1 VNAGREAEGSHADT
15 TIHVR
20 RARAGDLGSLEWIVT
35 HFTPLLLSQARY
47 RLGRHLQGLYDPED
61 LVQNAW
67 MITIGRFKDLQFRNG
82 RITPVLLSYLSSVIL
97 QDYRNLLAKHMGKPV
112 PPAEGGADTI
122 AAARLAEIPADTSTV
137 ATKAIRHERVREL
150 RLAIDRLSEQDQEI
164 LILHGVE
171 QLPFKLIGAKLGLN
185 ESTLRSR
192 YHRALQE
199 LKATFPSQMIAE
211 MEREA

>member
-1 VNAGREAEGSHADT
+1 VTERDADESAAET

-20 RARAGDLGSLEWIVT
+20 RARAGDAGSLEWLVT

-47 RLGRHLQGLYDPED
+47 RLGRHLQGLYDAED

-67 MITIGRFKDLQFRNG
+67 MITIGRLGELRPRDG

-97 QDYRNLLAKHMGKPV
+97 QNYRNLLAKHMGKPV
-112 PPAEGGADTI
+112 LPPAGGESSTVAS
-122 AAARLAEIPADTSTV
+122 RLAELPAPVSTIPG
-137 ATKAIRHERVREL
+137 KAIRNERVLEL
-150 RLAIDRLSEQDQEI
+150 RRAIDRLDEEGREI

-171 QLPFKLIGAKLGLN
+171 QLPFKVISTKLGVN

-211 MEREA
+211 LEAEA